1 MKSGCFAFW
10 VSFAVCAFRPGFA
23 MMPLAGKSPVQALVL
38 IEDGRDPAFTTLDAR
53 LEAVAV
59 TAALIR
65 TQNVVLALADQN
77 LTLMSALHKTTPQG
91 NEATLQKEAVIRG
104 AIDTATE
111 SYLRLIGKI
120 EGDASMADIAARVA
134 AVDQA
139 MGFRGQ
145 GAIKTALPAILLHIH
160 LIHDGSA
167 PSRDTVIRDL
177 LALPNQ

>member
-1 MKSGCFAFW
+1 MKRRR
-10 VSFAVCAFRPGFA
+10 FAVWLAVCVSGPAFA
-23 MMPLAGKSPVQALVL
+23 MMPSGGRMPVPALVL
-38 IEDGRDPAFTTLDAR
+38 IEDRRDPLFTTLDAR
-53 LEAVAV
+53 LEAAAV

-77 LTLMSALHKTTPQG
+77 LALMTAMHKTTPQG

-120 EGDASMADIAARVA
+120 EADASMADIAARVS

-145 GAIKTALPAILLHIH
+145 GSIKTALPAILLHIH

-167 PSRDTVIRDL
+167 PSRDTVVRDL
-177 LALPNQ
+177 LALANQ